1 VLDPQQR
8 LLLELTW
15 ETMENAGI
23 PPSSMAGSDCAVYVG
38 ISGFDYGMCEV
49 DDLAAI
55 TSHSMTGNTL
65 SIAANRISYMFDLHG
80 PSLAVDTVC
89 SSSLVA
95 LHHACNSL
103 RNGEA
108 STALV
113 GGVNLLLHP
122 YPFVG
127 FTKASMLSAEGRCKP
142 FDASGDG
149 YVRSEGA
156 AILLLKP
163 LEKALAEGDDI
174 HAVILNADGARKTGI
189 TIPSSD
195 GQTELMRAVLSRSG
209 LSSKEVDFIE
219 AHGTGTVVGD
229 PVETK
234 AIGMVYG
241 QKRNRP
247 LPIGSVKANLGHL
260 EPASGMAGLI
270 KTILA
275 LKHRARRQ

>member
-1 VLDPQQR
+1 
-8 LLLELTW
+8 
-15 ETMENAGI
+15 
-23 PPSSMAGSDCAVYVG
+23 
-38 ISGFDYGMCEV
+38 
-49 DDLAAI
+49 
-55 TSHSMTGNTL
+55 
-65 SIAANRISYMFDLHG
+65 
-80 PSLAVDTVC
+80 
-89 SSSLVA
+89 
-95 LHHACNSL
+95 
-103 RNGEA
+103 
-108 STALV
+108 
-113 GGVNLLLHP
+113 
-122 YPFVG
+122 
-127 FTKASMLSAEGRCKP
+127 MLSAEGRCKP